1 MACNCKKKK
10 INTETNNTIP
20 SAQTMGINNTIKKE
34 VVQNENKDKQSTHS

>member
-20 SAQTMGINNTIKKE
+20 LTQTIDINNTIKKE
-34 VVQNENKDKQSTHS
+34 KTLWLQKISNHNQ